1 MSENRGAVC
10 DIHGVINLDALSTFF
25 TQLTQQINE
34 QNQTIAKL
42 QATVSTLVSITDFE
56 DRMARVNQGLKTL
69 EIHVG
74 QVKEAATSRLKDAK

>member
-1 MSENRGAVC
+1 MSENRSAVC

-42 QATVSTLVSITDFE
+42 QATVNTLVSVTDFE

>member
-1 MSENRGAVC
+1 MSENRSAVC

-42 QATVSTLVSITDFE
+42 QATVNTLVSITDFE